1 MSDLAVILASGS
13 ESRRRLLENAG
24 VDAECVKPNVDEDAA
39 KMSFRA
45 QKLRVADQAMQLA
58 ELKAVKVSSRREGLV
73 IGGDQ
78 MLNLGGEP
86 MDKPVDMDD
95 AANHLRRFSGKPHTL
110 ETAIV
115 IAENGKPVWRHL
127 SAPKLTV
134 RPLDEAFI
142 ASYLAATG
150 PDILSTVGAYKL
162 EGLGAQL
169 FSRIEGDYFS
179 ILGLPLLPL
188 LDYLRVRGV
197 IRA

>member
-1 MSDLAVILASGS
+1 MSEPQVILASGS
-13 ESRRRLLENAG
+13 ESRRRLLANAG
-24 VDAECVKPNVDEDAA
+24 VLAESVRPNVDEDAA
-39 KMSFRA
+39 KQTFRA
-45 QKLRVADQAMQLA
+45 DGMRVSDQAMQLA
-58 ELKAVKVSSRREGLV
+58 ELKAVKVSSRRDGLV

-86 MDKPVDMDD
+86 MDKPADMAE
-95 AANHLRRFSGKPHTL
+95 AANHLRRFSGKSHTL

-115 IAENGKPVWRHL
+115 IAEGGKPVWRHL
-127 SAPKLTV
+127 TAPKLTV

-142 ASYLAATG
+142 SSYLQASGA
-150 PDILSTVGAYKL
+150 DILSTVGAYKL